1 MNRLVLLLTVG
12 LLAPSAS
19 ASADVRVFSAATPPA
34 GDALLEVRV
43 GEGKMALEAY
53 AGDRHR
59 EIGQTF
65 AAPSDAELS
74 ALTMTV
80 GEARNGA
87 RGAAVRVTLAE
98 VKAEDVGGG
107 DVLAEGVG
115 RLPAE
120 MTDGLVVG
128 FKFDEPARLRAGR
141 TYAVRLKFLESAPGR
156 AVAFRVGRPEARTP
170 TSFIFS
176 TDEQPWRVADGRSV
190 EMRLYAELADGA
202 VSFVP
207 RRIED
212 VEPRPA
218 TVELVADLPAG
229 SLAQPKYR
237 PDVFDVGGIWH
248 TGGGEQRLA
257 QTFTWPGGP
266 SPDAILLRV
275 RDFSEPYHG
284 NAAGAPLQVAVVET
298 TGDAP
303 NDAPTGDPL
312 GVWRADLPDKL
323 RHSAYL
329 EVAVG
334 TLPLEAGRT
343 YAVHVALPES
353 APRRHLSLS
362 AGIGDPL
369 AGGRLFKSQ
378 NGGTFVP
385 VEDADL
391 TFALV
396 SSGKESQ

>member
-1 MNRLVLLLTVG
+1 MIRLLLLTIG
-12 LLAPSAS
+12 LLALP
-19 ASADVRVFSAATPPA
+19 ASADVRVFSAQTPPA
-34 GDALLEVRV
+34 DAAWLDVRV
-43 GEGKMALEAY
+43 GEGNMALEAY

-59 EIGQTF
+59 QIGQSFT
-65 AAPSDAELS
+65 APADADLV
-74 ALTMTV
+74 AFTMTV

-98 VKAEDVGGG
+98 IEPDDVGGG
-107 DVLAEGVG
+107 AVLGEGVG
-115 RLPAE
+115 RLPDE
-120 MTDGLVVG
+120 MPEGSLVG
-128 FKFDEPARLRAGR
+128 FKFNEPFELLAGR
-141 TYAVRLKFLESAPGR
+141 SYAVRLKFLESAPGR
-156 AVAFRVGRPEARTP
+156 AVSFRVGPPQGRTSA
-170 TSFIFS
+170 SFILS
-176 TDEQPWRVADGRSV
+176 TDEEPWRVADGRSV
-190 EMRLYAELADGA
+190 EMRLYGGLDDEAIA
-202 VSFVP
+202 FVP

-218 TVELVADLPAG
+218 TIELVTDLPAA
-229 SLAQPKYR
+229 SLVQPRYR
-237 PDVFDVGGIWH
+237 PDVYDVHGIWH
-248 TGGGEQRLA
+248 TGGGEQRMA

-303 NDAPTGDPL
+303 TGEPL

-329 EVAVG
+329 SVAIDP
-334 TLPLEAGRT
+334 LPLEAGRT

-369 AGGRLFKSQ
+369 TGGRLFKSQ

-396 SSGKESQ
+396 RGGKESQ